1 MKAIIKYPVML
12 GFSIGILF
20 PACTTKEKEDEAMR
34 QVVVL
39 SSSRDS
45 LENELVN
52 TLDEIN
58 QNLDQISDK
67 QGVIASTN
75 GAENISKKK
84 IILYNIGLINALI
97 ADNNAKIRHLTSQT
111 KKLGKEKNALS
122 RIVEQTRARIEKQE
136 GEIAALKKQLVDEMY
151 KVEDLNRRVNDMQQ
165 NNDVLVTEKTLLT
178 ETNVKIDKDLNKAY
192 YAFGTRK
199 DLKEKNLIEKTGGVL
214 GIGKKDALSNAFY
227 GNKNLFTEL
236 DIRETKTI
244 LIQGK
249 DPKLIT
255 FHPSGSYEII
265 EDKGSKLTSLS
276 IKNTEEFW
284 SSSKYLVVEVR

>member
-12 GFSIGILF
+12 GFCIAILF
-20 PACTTKEKEDEAMR
+20 PACTTKEREDEAMR

-45 LENELVN
+45 LENELVT
-52 TLDEIN
+52 TLEEIN

-84 IILYNIGLINALI
+84 TILYNIGLINALI
-97 ADNNAKIRHLTSQT
+97 ADNNAKIKHLTSQT

-122 RIVEQTRARIEKQE
+122 RIVEQTKARIEKQE
-136 GEIAALKKQLVDEMY
+136 GEIVALKKQLVDEMY
-151 KVEDLNRRVNDMQQ
+151 KVEDLNKRVNDMQQ
-165 NNDVLVTEKTLLT
+165 NNDILVTEKTLLT
-178 ETNVKIDKDLNKAY
+178 ETNAKIDRDLNKGY

-227 GNKNLFTEL
+227 SKKDLFTEL

-265 EDKGSKLTSLS
+265 EDKESKLISLS
-276 IKNTEEFW
+276 IKNKEEFW